1 MIVVSAALKGG
12 VGKTTTSVYLAALA
26 ADGRA
31 PTLIDADPQASASEW
46 IAQSSEPRF
55 EKIDVVEAPT
65 GRLLAKTLERFD
77 KDDVAFVDLPPT
89 HEQLLAKA
97 LEHATVALVP
107 TRVGGVEAR
116 QVEAALDLIP
126 DGMPVGVVICSAR
139 PYTVDYR
146 EAIVEWAQEDIPVWG
161 AVPERVAIASGPERP
176 LSVDGLEAYRMV
188 WREIQRADRSSR

>member
-1 MIVVSAALKGG
+1 VIVVSAALKGG

-46 IAQSSEPRF
+46 VEQSTDPRF
-55 EKIDVVEAPT
+55 EKINVVEAPT
-65 GRLLAKTLERFD
+65 ARLLTKTLNEVG
-77 KDDVAFVDLPPT
+77 KDDIAFVDLPPT

-97 LEHATVALVP
+97 LELATVAVIP
-107 TRVGGVEAR
+107 TRVRGVEAR

-126 DGMPVGVVICSAR
+126 EDLPAGVVICSAR

-146 EAIVEWAQEDIPVWG
+146 DAIVEWAQEEIPVWG

-176 LSVDGLEAYRMV
+176 LSNDGLEAYRMV
-188 WREIQRADRSSR
+188 WREIQRANRST

>member
-1 MIVVSAALKGG
+1 VIVVSAALKGG

-31 PTLIDADPQASASEW
+31 PILIDADPQASASEW
-46 IAQSSEPRF
+46 IAQASEPRF
-55 EKIDVVEAPT
+55 EKINVVEAPT
-65 GRLLAKTLERFD
+65 ARLLTKTLND
-77 KDDVAFVDLPPT
+77 VGKDDIAFVDLPPT

-97 LEHATVALVP
+97 LEHATVAVIP

-126 DGMPVGVVICSAR
+126 EGLPTGVVICSAR

-146 EAIVEWAQEDIPVWG
+146 DALVEWAQEDIPVWG

-176 LSVDGLEAYRMV
+176 LASDGLEAYRMV
-188 WREIQRADRSSR
+188 WREIQRASRST

>member
-1 MIVVSAALKGG
+1 VIVVSAALKGG

-31 PTLIDADPQASASEW
+31 ATLIDADPQASASEW
-46 IAQSSEPRF
+46 VEQATDPRF
-55 EKIDVVEAPT
+55 EKIKVVEAPT
-65 GRLLAKTLERFD
+65 ARLLAKSLEGVGNNG
-77 KDDVAFVDLPPT
+77 VAFVDLPPT

-97 LEHATVALVP
+97 LEHADVAVIP

-126 DGMPVGVVICSAR
+126 EGMPAGVVICSAR

-146 EAIVEWAQEDIPVWG
+146 DAIVEWAQEEIPVWG

-176 LSVDGLEAYRMV
+176 LSPDGIEAYRMV
-188 WREIQRADRSSR
+188 WREIQRASRST

>member
-1 MIVVSAALKGG
+1 VIVVSAALKGG

-46 IAQSSEPRF
+46 LAQSSEPRF

-65 GRLLAKTLERFD
+65 ARLLAKNLDRVG
-77 KDDVAFVDLPPT
+77 KDDIAFVDLPPT

-97 LEHATVALVP
+97 LEYATVAVIP

-126 DGMPVGVVICSAR
+126 EGMPAGVVICSAR

-146 EAIVEWAQEDIPVWG
+146 DAIVEWAQEDIPVWG

-176 LSVDGLEAYRMV
+176 LSADGLEAYRMV
-188 WREIQRADRSSR
+188 WREIQRAGRSN

>member
-1 MIVVSAALKGG
+1 VIVVSAALKGG

-46 IAQSSEPRF
+46 VEQSTDHRF
-55 EKIDVVEAPT
+55 EKINVVEAPT
-65 GRLLAKTLERFD
+65 ARLLTKSLEGVGS
-77 KDDVAFVDLPPT
+77 DDIAFVDLPPT

-97 LEHATVALVP
+97 LEHATVAVIP

-126 DGMPVGVVICSAR
+126 DGMPSGVVICSAR

-146 EAIVEWAQEDIPVWG
+146 DAIVEWAQEDIAVWG

-176 LSVDGLEAYRMV
+176 LSSDGLDAYKMV
-188 WREIQRADRSSR
+188 WREIQRAARSL